1 MYSCEELYKNS
12 FIKEN
17 KDNFSL
23 DEILK
28 IISEFPSLEIYDI
41 SSRFSYIDRDNH
53 RYYYIGKSVFIKYN
67 IIHHDIMV
75 KFDDYYDILENKY
88 NLSDSN
94 IINIFRD
101 ILGKLFGIEISYLS
115 YDRYG
120 FLDKY
125 LNEDSYVKNAISYIN
140 NLYKYSEFIHDE
152 N

>member
-17 KDNFSL
+17 KGNFTL

-28 IISEFPSLEIYDI
+28 IISDFPSSEIYDI

-67 IIHHDIMV
+67 INHHDIMV
-75 KFDDYYDILENKY
+75 KFDGYYEILENKY

-101 ILGKLFGIEISYLS
+101 VLGKIFGIEISYLS

-125 LNEDSYVKNAISYIN
+125 LNEDSYVKNAIN
-140 NLYKYSEFIHDE
+140 FIE
-152 N
+152 TL

>member
-1 MYSCEELYKNS
+1 MYNCEELYKNS

-17 KDNFSL
+17 KENFSL

-28 IISEFPSLEIYDI
+28 IISEFPSSEIYDI

-67 IIHHDIMV
+67 INLHDIMV
-75 KFDDYYDILENKY
+75 KYDGYYEILENKY

-101 ILGKLFGIEISYLS
+101 VLSKLFGIEISQLY
-115 YDRYG
+115 YDKYNI
-120 FLDKY
+120 LDNY
-125 LNEDSYVKNAISYIN
+125 LNEEMYIKKYIN
-140 NLYKYSEFIHDE
+140 FIE
-152 N
+152 TL

>member
-17 KDNFSL
+17 KGNFTL

-28 IISEFPSLEIYDI
+28 IITDFPYLEIYDI

-101 ILGKLFGIEISYLS
+101 VLGKLFGIEISYLS

-125 LNEDSYVKNAISYIN
+125 LNEDSYVKNAIN
-140 NLYKYSEFIHDE
+140 FIE
-152 N
+152 TL

>member
-28 IISEFPSLEIYDI
+28 IITDFPSTEIYDI

-53 RYYYIGKSVFIKYN
+53 RYFYISKSVFIKYN

-75 KFDDYYDILENKY
+75 KFDGYYDILENKY

-125 LNEDSYVKNAISYIN
+125 LNEDSYVKNAIN
-140 NLYKYSEFIHDE
+140 FIE
-152 N
+152 TL